1 MPSTALK
8 PPPKPSSS
16 SWAPM
21 DDDLDDEGWQ
31 DMPVVRVEENPLGL
45 DDDEVKKYHYVA
57 PKKFAN
63 GSSTLGPSKPQ
74 GNATGNLI
82 DFDDSGNEWRAK
94 LEQNE
99 DDYTRLRLDDDEEA
113 DDAYLRTKYLFDEDK
128 AMTPL
133 SQMQQT
139 KNLLTEGQR
148 IAYVG
153 LCALAIR
160 EMSQELKKVGSK
172 ELKVAGQKMDLWG
185 LRIMG
190 RLYYHMEVE
199 TAEQK
204 MIESL
209 AEHGV
214 LAMDL
219 VPALMTT
226 HTVKNPEYDP
236 TEAAQK
242 EQQDAEKEAVRK
254 KDEIEALEEADS
266 TDPSAQELDV
276 PPPTSDQPDP
286 SLIMTPREMIHQPD
300 LLQPLSSPTPQTTAN
315 ILSPKAPLTM
325 PGVTTSLS
333 STDQNVTLDI
343 RWTVLCDLF
352 LLLIADSVYDARS
365 RVLLESIAAKMG
377 LGWLDVVKFEKRV
390 TDALEIQ
397 EGVEKME
404 QKEVIEGR
412 SAAAQKKRYMMMGL
426 ATIGLGPFIEGSRYV
441 KLTYQLRLFLGGGLV
456 IGLSAGLLAP
466 VIGAGLGAAFGTIGI
481 TGTTAFLGSAG
492 GAAVI
497 TTGGVLTGSGIA
509 TKAMARRTQQVRTFD
524 LLPIHNNKRVN
535 CFITVTGFMSGVQD
549 DPRLPFSVLDPVVGD
564 VFSVLWEPEM
574 MAEMGNALKILTSE
588 ILSQVT
594 TTVLQATVMT
604 ALMSAL
610 QWPLVLTR
618 LGYLIDNPWSNALD
632 RARACG
638 LVLADVLMNRSL
650 GVRPISLI
658 GFSLGARVIF
668 YAMLE
673 LAKNKAYGVV
683 QDVFLL
689 GTTVT
694 APTKSWHEARSVISG
709 RFVNAYAR
717 NDWVLNYLFRAT
729 SGGLNTVAGL
739 RPVDHVPGLENVDVT
754 DKIAGHMS
762 YRIYMPVILHQ
773 LGFPVTAD
781 YFDEPEDME
790 EMWEREAYIKEQ
802 QMQAAKPPAK
812 KRFTFFKRSASTSTP
827 VTPLEPSLP
836 PLAMPPKKAS
846 ASASADDEDDLPA
859 RMEKHTIDIGATSAS
874 PLRPSPVSAVDR
886 STTPEPHTTIPARAG
901 FDFQAIGKAIGKEDL
916 DPNKIRMP
924 KPSKPISTMAGV
936 TMPLERSES
945 APPPI
950 AEDVNTPRGSPRPA
964 TTSLH
969 TGGVSASDV
978 PSKFIRST
986 TAMPAASFSTLPQPP
1001 QFNTP
1006 RASSSWLPQP
1016 DDPQSAYAYQAPSG
1030 YNHQTSQSLSFGG
1043 ADGGSSFAPSSSPP
1057 ALSFGLPDGSIS
1069 TTSLADPWSP
1079 SKGDTAQGKGR
1090 QSSLNNNPWA

>member
-1 MPSTALK
+1 MPSSALK
-8 PPPKPSSS
+8 PPPAASSS

-31 DMPVVRVEENPLGL
+31 DMPVIRLGENPLGL
-45 DDDEVKKYHYVA
+45 DEEDEKKYHYVA
-57 PKKFAN
+57 PKKAPT

-82 DFDDSGNEWRAK
+82 DFDDSGHEWRAK

-99 DDYTRLRLDDDEEA
+99 DDYTRLRLDDDEDA

-160 EMSQELKKVGSK
+160 EMTQGLRNVGSK
-172 ELKVAGQKMDLWG
+172 DLKVAADKMSLWG

-204 MIESL
+204 MIEAL

-214 LAMDL
+214 VAMDL
-219 VPALMTT
+219 VPSLMTT

-236 TEAAQK
+236 AEAAQK
-242 EQQDAEKEAVRK
+242 AQKDAEEEFMRK
-254 KDEIEALEEADS
+254 KYEIDALAEEDPTDS
-266 TDPSAQELDV
+266 SVQTLEVLAPAPGQSDPSA
-276 PPPTSDQPDP
+276 
-286 SLIMTPREMIHQPD
+286 IMSPREMAQQPD
-300 LLQPLSSPTPQTTAN
+300 LLQSIPSATPQTTTN
-315 ILSPKAPLTM
+315 VLMPKAPLAM

-365 RVLLESIAAKMG
+365 RVLLENIAAKMG
-377 LGWLDVVKFEKRV
+377 LSWLDVVKFEKRV
-390 TDALEIQ
+390 TDSLEIQ

-404 QKEVIEGR
+404 QKDVIEGR
-412 SAAAQKKRYMMMGL
+412 SAAAKKKRYVMMGL
-426 ATIGLGPFIEGSRYV
+426 AT
-441 KLTYQLRLFLGGGLV
+441 LGGGLV

-524 LLPIHNNKRVN
+524 LLPLHNNKRVN

-549 DPRLPFSVLDPVVGD
+549 DPRLPFSVLDPIVGD

-673 LAKNKAYGVV
+673 LAKHKAYGIV

-689 GTTVT
+689 GATVT
-694 APTKSWHEARSVISG
+694 APTKTWHEARSVISG

-762 YRIYMPVILHQ
+762 YRIYMPLILHQ

-781 YFDEPEDME
+781 FFDEPEDME
-790 EMWEREAYIKEQ
+790 EMWEREAQQKEQ
-802 QMQAAKPPAK
+802 QIQAAKPAAK
-812 KRFTFFKRSASTSTP
+812 KRFSFFRRSASSSIP
-827 VTPLEPSLP
+827 KPEEKVSLP
-836 PLAMPPKKAS
+836 PLATPLKKAAIP
-846 ASASADDEDDLPA
+846 ASTGDDDDDLPA
-859 RMEKHTIDIGATSAS
+859 RMEKHTIDIGARGTP
-874 PLRPSPVSAVDR
+874 PLRPPPSP
-886 STTPEPHTTIPARAG
+886 STDHSSTPEPSSTIPARAG
-901 FDFQAIGKAIGKEDL
+901 FDFQAIGKAIGKADL
-916 DPNKIRMP
+916 NPDKIRMP
-924 KPSKPISTMAGV
+924 KPTKPTSAIAGV
-936 TMPLERSES
+936 TLPLERPES

-950 AEDVNTPRGSPRPA
+950 AEEA
-964 TTSLH
+964 E
-969 TGGVSASDV
+969 
-978 PSKFIRST
+978 
-986 TAMPAASFSTLPQPP
+986 
-1001 QFNTP
+1001 TP
-1006 RASSSWLPQP
+1006 RASPQP
-1016 DDPQSAYAYQAPSG
+1016 PRISLSTTGVGASTAPPPKYAHSATTAHSSLFSSLPTARLSELQRTPPSWRSQSDDPSLSIGYQAAKG
-1030 YNHQTSQSLSFGG
+1030 YGDQASQGLTFGG
-1043 ADGGSSFAPSSSPP
+1043 
-1057 ALSFGLPDGSIS
+1057 PDGSIS
-1069 TTSLADPWSP
+1069 YSPPSTPPTMSFGLPNGSISATSLADPWSP
-1079 SKGDTAQGKGR
+1079 SKGEAQGKGR
-1090 QSSLNNNPWA
+1090 QSSLNSNPWA